1 MSTPYLTFFHSIE
14 NSLMWTVDCGL
25 NSLTHYRYDFTDT
38 DFSFVKIALFALD
51 NTMCA
56 SEVNPTKFF
65 LDEAV
70 FRQFNT

>member
-1 MSTPYLTFFHSIE
+1 
-14 NSLMWTVDCGL
+14 MWTVDCGL
-25 NSLTHYRYDFTDT
+25 NSLTRYRYDFTDT
-38 DFSFVKIALFALD
+38 YFGLVEIALFALD
-51 NTMCA
+51 DTMGA